1 MSMNHRKAVA
11 ARNRQRD
18 ALLSRVADNDQKP
31 SKPVKHLSNVKSR
44 RTRKKSVITLAPVSL
59 TDDKE

>member
-11 ARNRQRD
+11 ARNRQRE

-31 SKPVKHLSNVKSR
+31 SGPVKQATNPKNG
-44 RTRKKSVITLAPVSL
+44 RTRKKGVITLAPVSL
-59 TDDKE
+59 IDDKE

>member
-1 MSMNHRKAVA
+1 MNHRKAVA
-11 ARNRQRD
+11 ARSRQRE

-31 SKPVKHLSNVKSR
+31 SKPVKQTTNVASR